1 MEQTPPYTPYKET
14 QNITFDNIVTKSEK
28 MRKIFELAKTV
39 SESEINVLI
48 NGETGTGKEILAR
61 AIHNN
66 SQRKDG
72 PFVVINCAGIPDT
85 LLESELFGHEKG
97 AFTDASRKKIGK
109 FELARNG
116 TLFLDEVGDLS
127 QNSQPKILR
136 AIEDK
141 RFDRLGGEEPVET
154 NCRIIS
160 ATNKDLSEEIKNGRF
175 REDLYYRLCE
185 TRFLL
190 PSLRERPEDIPLLVN
205 HFIQEF
211 NKKLNKNVEG
221 ASDVVQAYLQRYNW
235 PGNIRELKSIIKI
248 GMTLIE
254 HDRMWMEDLPFNVEI
269 ISEEKREN
277 LGENLSLEEN
287 EKNHILSVLSHTQG
301 NKLKAAQL
309 LKISRPTLDRKI
321 SKYNIN

>member
-1 MEQTPPYTPYKET
+1 MEKEQPPTTPYRET
-14 QNITFDNIVTKSEK
+14 QEISFDSIVTQSPQ
-28 MRKIFELAKTV
+28 MRKIFDLAKNV
-39 SESEINVLI
+39 SQSDINVLI

-66 SQRKDG
+66 SSRKNG

-97 AFTDASRKKIGK
+97 AFTDAARKKLGK
-109 FELARNG
+109 FELAQNG

-141 RFDRLGGEEPVET
+141 RFDRLGGEAPIDT

-160 ATNKDLSEEIKNGRF
+160 ATNKDLTEEIKKGLF

-190 PSLRERPEDIPLLVN
+190 PPLRERPEDIPVLVN
-205 HFIQEF
+205 HFIEEF
-211 NKKLNKNVEG
+211 NKKFNKKVEG
-221 ASDVVQAYLQRYNW
+221 ASDVVQAYLQRYAW

-254 HDRMWMEDLPFNVEI
+254 HDRLWMEDLPFNVEI
-269 ISEEKREN
+269 VSDEKPLSGN
-277 LGENLSLEEN
+277 MSLEEN
-287 EKNHILSVLSHTQG
+287 EKNHILTVLKHAQW
-301 NKLKAAQL
+301 NKVKAANL
-309 LKISRPTLDRKI
+309 LQISRPTLDRKI
-321 SKYNIN
+321 DKYNLK